1 MALFLLGE
9 VTPLI
14 NVSDSWKGAQKGL
27 LVPLSEIEIEYHIT
41 EPGVQDDAVSTG
53 IPEES
58 FSAAESV
65 VKELLEDEPKYALL
79 EHNQWLLDGSF
90 SVLPMDVPEAT
101 GFISRNLSS
110 ADGRFAEVPTI
121 TISFGQVHAYTVPGL
136 TITWSKTYQEWAES
150 FRVTAFN
157 GSSLV
162 STFEVTD
169 NREVMTLLW
178 TPLQGYDRIVIEILK
193 WCLPYR
199 RARLN
204 ECLIG
209 IKKIYTKQDLMGFEH
224 EQSVNLLS
232 ADLPKSSIVFKLDNS
247 TNTWN
252 PDNPT
257 GAEKYLIEKQ
267 TLKVKYGYHLNG
279 TIEWIK
285 AGVFYMSEWET
296 PANGLEA
303 SFTARDALEFC
314 ADRYCGPRSGIL
326 LNIVKAALAQSGIEE
341 STVVLDEA
349 ALAAVTTDF
358 TEDTNE
364 YSCAEVLQMCANAA
378 RCCLWQCRNGFL
390 RMTAMGVELTDYVIG
405 QLADG
410 VNNSFT
416 HPEFQLTKE
425 LKSVDVNNGMGTAAN
440 SLSGNIQSVDNPLIV
455 SSEVANAVA
464 EWCRDC
470 LKNRKIVSGEFR
482 ADPRLDA
489 LDTVTVVSKYGSSS
503 VQITNVKYTYSG
515 AFRGHFTG
523 RAMDSG

>member
-1 MALFLLGE
+1 MGVVA
-9 VTPLI
+9 VVP
-14 NVSDSWKGAQKGL
+14 VSDSWKEAQKGL

-41 EPGVQDDAVSTG
+41 EPGVQDDAKSTAT
-53 IPEES
+53 PEES
-58 FSAAESV
+58 FSAAENV

-79 EHNQWLLDGSF
+79 EHNQWLLDGTF
-90 SVLPMDVPEAT
+90 TVLPNDVPDAT
-101 GFISRNLSS
+101 GFVSRNLSGE
-110 ADGRFAEVPTI
+110 DGTFLEVPTI
-121 TISFGQVHAYTVPGL
+121 TISFSQIHAYTVPGL
-136 TITWSKTYQEWAES
+136 TITWSKAYQEWAEA
-150 FRVTAFN
+150 FRVSVFN

-162 STFEVTD
+162 STFEVAD
-169 NREVMTLLW
+169 NRELTTLLW
-178 TPLQGYDRIVIEILK
+178 SPLQGYDRIQIEILK

-199 RARLN
+199 RARMS

-209 IKKIYTKQDLMGFEH
+209 IKKIYTKNDLMGFEH
-224 EQSVNLLS
+224 EQSVNPLS
-232 ADLPKSSIVFKLDNS
+232 AELPKSSIVFRLDNS
-247 TNTWN
+247 TSTWN
-252 PDNPT
+252 PENPS

-279 TIEWIK
+279 AIEWIK

-303 SFTARDALEFC
+303 TFTARDALEFC
-314 ADRYCGPRSGIL
+314 ADRYCGPRSGTL
-326 LNIVKAALAQSGIEE
+326 LSIVQAALTQSGIEA

-349 ALAAVTTDF
+349 ALTAVSTDF
-358 TEDTNE
+358 SEDESE

-416 HPEFQLTKE
+416 HPEFSLTKE
-425 LKSVDVNNGMGTAAN
+425 LKSVEVNNGMGTAAN

-455 SSEVANAVA
+455 SPDVANAVA

-489 LDTVTVVSKYGSSS
+489 LDTITVVSKYGSSP
-503 VQITNVKYTYSG
+503 VQITNVKYSYSG
-515 AFRGHFTG
+515 AFRGTFTG
-523 RAMDSG
+523 RVME